1 MHCTIKKTLQI
12 GVESGKDVLV
22 QVKANQ
28 PSLVRAAT
36 ELSECAPPSD
46 AHHHDEIGQRNR
58 IESRRTSVWPV
69 APDQLSAGW
78 ASVRCLIRV
87 QRQTELFSTT
97 APAWHSRTQTDW
109 YLCTRELSAY
119 DAHHAV
125 RDHWVIENSL
135 HHVRDVAM
143 GEDASPIRHEPGV
156 FAQLRTWAL
165 NLLRHTAHDN
175 IRGARQ
181 TIGGSEQALLHFCQS
196 VQR

>member
-1 MHCTIKKTLQI
+1 M
-12 GVESGKDVLV
+12 LV
-22 QVKANQ
+22 QLKANQ

-36 ELSECAPPSD
+36 ELSKCAPPSD

-69 APDQLSAGW
+69 APDQLGAGW
-78 ASVRCLIRV
+78 TSVRCLIRV
-87 QRQTELFSTT
+87 HRHTELFNTT
-97 APAWHSRTQTDW
+97 AAAWHSRAHTAW
-109 YLCTRELSAY
+109 YLCTRELSAH

-125 RDHWVIENSL
+125 RDHWAIENSL

-143 GEDASPIRHEPGV
+143 GEDASRIRHKPGV

-165 NLLRHTAHDN
+165 NLLRHTGHDN
-175 IRGARQ
+175 IRSARQ
-181 TIGGSEQALLHFCQS
+181 TIGWSEYALLHFCQK